1 MIDFKPPKKY
11 RVTGKDGS
19 VYEGYIAPSCIK
31 EQFDMDT
38 CKHSREVIFNL
49 YLDEPHYNNVAAFA
63 FATSYYTAKVIPITD
78 TLEYIESIEEIND

>member
-11 RVTGKDGS
+11 RVVGKNGDT
-19 VYEGYIAPSCIK
+19 YEGYIAPSCIK

-38 CKHSREVIFNL
+38 GGYSRKVIFNL

-63 FATSYYTAKVIPITD
+63 FGTSYYTVKAIPITD
-78 TLEYIESIEEIND
+78 ALEYIESIEEIDD